1 MDKIQRVVSEWC
13 ENVQFNRATICLN
26 CEKVLEKSFC
36 GGYVDD
42 ESREILLSV
51 ISKWDLESVIELF
64 CSGDRLTIDRFASDD
79 SVLVSLRK
87 ATNNRTN
94 SILIRPTTGKRCEVE
109 YYKNGKKAK
118 RILLPIKTVCDKLKY
133 DLLSCF
139 GMTEIDQKMC

>member
-13 ENVQFNRATICLN
+13 ENVQFNHATICLN

-51 ISKWDLESVIELF
+51 ISKWDLESAIELF

-79 SVLVSLRK
+79 SVLISLRK
-87 ATNNRTN
+87 VTHNRTN
-94 SILIRPTTGKRCEVE
+94 SILLRPTTSKWCEVE
-109 YYKNGKKAK
+109 DYKNGKKTK
-118 RILLPIKTVCDKLKY
+118 RILLPIKTVCDRLKC
-133 DLLSCF
+133 DFLACF
-139 GMTEIDQKMC
+139 GVVE

>member
-13 ENVQFNRATICLN
+13 ENVQFNRATIYLN

-36 GGYVDD
+36 GGYVYD
-42 ESREILLSV
+42 ESREVLLSA
-51 ISKWDLESVIELF
+51 ISKWNLESAIELF

-94 SILIRPTTGKRCEVE
+94 SILIRLTTSKWCEVE
-109 YYKNGKKAK
+109 EYKNGKKTK
-118 RILLPIKTVCDKLKY
+118 RILLPIKTVCDKLKH
-133 DLLSCF
+133 DFLACF
-139 GMTEIDQKMC
+139 GVAD

>member
-1 MDKIQRVVSEWC
+1 MDKIQWVVSEWC
-13 ENVQFNRATICLN
+13 KKVQFNQATICLN

-42 ESREILLSV
+42 ESREVLLSS
-51 ISKWDLESVIELF
+51 ISKWDLESTIELF
-64 CSGDRLTIDRFASDD
+64 CSGDKLTIDRFASDD

-94 SILIRPTTGKRCEVE
+94 SILIRPTTSKSCEVE
-109 YYKNGKKAK
+109 DYKNGKKAK

-133 DLLSCF
+133 DFLSCF
-139 GMTEIDQKMC
+139 GVVE

>member
-13 ENVQFNRATICLN
+13 ENVQFNHATIFLN

-42 ESREILLSV
+42 ESREILLRA
-51 ISKWDLESVIELF
+51 ISKWDFESTIELF
-64 CSGDRLTIDRFASDD
+64 CSGDKLMIDRFASDD

-94 SILIRPTTGKRCEVE
+94 SILLRPTTSKSCEVE
-109 YYKNGKKAK
+109 EYKNGKKTK
-118 RILLPIKTVCDKLKY
+118 RILLPIKTVCDKLKH
-133 DLLSCF
+133 DFLACF
-139 GMTEIDQKMC
+139 GVAD

>member
-13 ENVQFNRATICLN
+13 ENVQFNLAIICLN

-51 ISKWDLESVIELF
+51 ISKMDLESAIELF

-79 SVLVSLRK
+79 SVLISLRK
-87 ATNNRTN
+87 VTHNRTN
-94 SILIRPTTGKRCEVE
+94 SILFRPTTSKWCEVE
-109 YYKNGKKAK
+109 NYKNGKKQKEFYSLSK
-118 RILLPIKTVCDKLKY
+118 RFAIN
-133 DLLSCF
+133 
-139 GMTEIDQKMC
+139 